1 MAIPGHRPPMEL
13 RHLRYFVAVAEEK
26 SFTRA
31 AARLRMR
38 QPPLSQ
44 QIKMLE
50 REIGVRL
57 FERLPKGVE
66 LTAGGVVF
74 LTDAQATLAGVERA
88 AQKAVHAANGIEGA
102 LSVGF
107 TSSVASHHVA
117 PDIILRYSRSYPHVA
132 LTFHEGNAHD
142 RLGQIG
148 RVALVKREC
157 HVRIAAADLTE
168 AIVRGD
174 LDVAVVRAPV

>member
-1 MAIPGHRPPMEL
+1 MATLDGRPTMEL

-74 LTDAQATLAGVERA
+74 LADAQAALAGVERA

-102 LSVGF
+102 LSVGLHQLRG
-107 TSSVASHHVA
+107 VASRRARYHSPLQPQLSSRGTHV
-117 PDIILRYSRSYPHVA
+117 SRGQRGRS
-132 LTFHEGNAHD
+132 D
-142 RLGQIG
+142 RGDRARRPG
-148 RVALVKREC
+148 RSGRARA
-157 HVRIAAADLTE
+157 RGAAAQSALSHP
-168 AIVRGD
+168 IQ
-174 LDVAVVRAPV
+174 